1 MMMIDILK
9 AAAYLNAEPLFT
21 SLGSAVFRLPC
32 GDCVVYTDTEVAQ
45 MARQQEAFETIY
57 PKG

>member
-1 MMMIDILK
+1 MMIDILK
-9 AAAYLNAEPLFT
+9 AAAYLNAEPLLT

-32 GDCVVYTDTEVAQ
+32 GDCVVYTDTEVTQ
-45 MARQQEAFETIY
+45 MARQQEAFEAIY

>member
-1 MMMIDILK
+1 MMINILK

-21 SLGSAVFRLPC
+21 SLGASVFRLPC

-45 MARQQEAFETIY
+45 MARQQEAFEAIY